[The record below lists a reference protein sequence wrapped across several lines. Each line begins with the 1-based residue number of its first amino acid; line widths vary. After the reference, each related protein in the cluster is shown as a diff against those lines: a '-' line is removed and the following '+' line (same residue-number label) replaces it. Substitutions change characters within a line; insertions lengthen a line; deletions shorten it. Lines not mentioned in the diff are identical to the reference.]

1 MLRLRQRF
9 PVLTFGFLLTLSAAS
24 AVFIHQVSPLRDP
37 AFYSKPLTG
46 GSPLPWLQG
55 VHEHTWL
62 LGVSILAALLA
73 ISLTLVLRQ
82 WSLAQILPSGSQ
94 SQNTSSRKISSF
106 LFSTPGITI
115 GIAICIGLFLWLMGH
130 YGFVFFGMGG
140 RVIVL
145 IVALLAIHFTSIFWL
160 RHQSESPNTS
170 TLWHQRVPRK
180 IAQPLL
186 FAYWIV
192 TAVIFFMGFEL
203 LFVFYLLAQW
213 IID

>member
-9 PVLTFGFLLTLSAAS
+9 PVLIFGFILTLSAAS

-62 LGVSILAALLA
+62 LGASILAALLA

-82 WSLAQILPSGSQ
+82 WTLAQIMPSGSQ
-94 SQNTSSRKISSF
+94 WQNTFK
-106 LFSTPGITI
+106 
-115 GIAICIGLFLWLMGH
+115 
-130 YGFVFFGMGG
+130 
-140 RVIVL
+140 
-145 IVALLAIHFTSIFWL
+145 
-160 RHQSESPNTS
+160 
-170 TLWHQRVPRK
+170 
-180 IAQPLL
+180 
-186 FAYWIV
+186 WIV
-192 TAVIFFMGFEL
+192 MGVIFFIGFKQ